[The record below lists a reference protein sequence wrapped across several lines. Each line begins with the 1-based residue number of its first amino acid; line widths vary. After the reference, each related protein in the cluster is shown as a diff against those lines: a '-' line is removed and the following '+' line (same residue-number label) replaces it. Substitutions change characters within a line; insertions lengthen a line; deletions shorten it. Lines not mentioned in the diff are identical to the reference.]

1 MTINAYDGFMPESHP
16 APACFPVTVDV
27 VALTVLDDVLNV
39 LLVTRLIDPFR
50 GRLAL
55 PGGFVLPGEDL
66 VTAAGRELAEETGVG
81 QVPGHLEQLGSY
93 GPRGRDPRGEVL
105 TVAHLL
111 LAPNF
116 PVLSAGSDAEDAAWY
131 PVSQVLDGEVGL
143 AFDHGQ
149 ILADALERARS
160 KLEYSPLGAAF
171 CGEEFTV
178 AQLRTVYEA
187 VWGTRLDP
195 RNFHRKATGTPGFLE
210 DTGRMTTGETGRPAA
225 LFRLAGAARP
235 APGQPTRAVLNPPLM
250 RPRDVAPP
258 VPEEV

>member
-1 MTINAYDGFMPESHP
+1 MPESHS

-27 VALTVLDDVLNV
+27 VALTVVDDVLNV
-39 LLVTRLIDPFR
+39 LLVTRLIEPFR

-66 VTAAGRELAEETGVG
+66 VTAASRELAEETGVE

-93 GPRGRDPRGEVL
+93 GPRGRDPRGDVL

-116 PVLSAGSDAEDAAWY
+116 PVLSAGSDAEHAAWY
-131 PVSQVLDGEVGL
+131 PVGQVLGGELQL
-143 AFDHGQ
+143 AFDHGR
-149 ILADALERARS
+149 ILADAVERAKS

-235 APGQPTRAVLNPPLM
+235 AAGQPIRAVLNPPLM
-250 RPRDVAPP
+250 RPRD
-258 VPEEV
+258 

>member
-1 MTINAYDGFMPESHP
+1 MPESP
-16 APACFPVTVDV
+16 TAPARFPVTVDV

-39 LLVTRLIDPFR
+39 LLITRLIEPFR
-50 GRLAL
+50 GSLAL

-66 VTAAGRELAEETGVG
+66 VTAASRELAEEAGVG

-93 GPRGRDPRGEVL
+93 GPQGRDPRGDVL

-116 PVLSAGSDAEDAAWY
+116 PVLAAGSDAEHAAWY
-131 PVSQVLDGEVGL
+131 PVGRVLDGDLQL
-143 AFDHGQ
+143 AFDHGR
-149 ILADALERARS
+149 ILGDALERAKS

-178 AQLRTVYEA
+178 AQLRAVYEA

-210 DTGRMTTGETGRPAA
+210 DTGRMTTGEAGRPAA
-225 LFRLAGAARP
+225 LFRLAEAARP

-250 RPRDVAPP
+250 RPRP
-258 VPEEV
+258 

>member
-1 MTINAYDGFMPESHP
+1 MTINIYDGFMPESHP
-16 APACFPVTVDV
+16 SPACFPVTVDV
-27 VALTVLDDVLNV
+27 VALTVLDEVLNV
-39 LLVTRLIDPFR
+39 LLVTRLIEPFR

-55 PGGFVLPGEDL
+55 PGGFVLTGEDL
-66 VTAAGRELAEETGVG
+66 VTAAGRELAEETGVD

-93 GPRGRDPRGEVL
+93 GPRGRDPRGDVL

-116 PVLSAGSDAEDAAWY
+116 PVLSAGSDAEHAAWY
-131 PVSQVLDGEVGL
+131 PVGQVLGGELQL

-178 AQLRTVYEA
+178 AQLRAVYEA
-187 VWGTRLDP
+187 VWGTRLDA

-235 APGQPTRAVLNPPLM
+235 AAGQPTKAVLNPPLM
-250 RPRDVAPP
+250 RPRG
-258 VPEEV
+258 

>member
-1 MTINAYDGFMPESHP
+1 MTISIYYGVMPESHP
-16 APACFPVTVDV
+16 APARFPVTVDV
-27 VALTVLDDVLNV
+27 VALTVLDNVLNV
-39 LLVTRLIDPFR
+39 LLVTRLIEPFR

-66 VTAAGRELAEETGVG
+66 VTAASRELAEEAGVE

-93 GPRGRDPRGEVL
+93 GPKGRDPRGDVL

-116 PVLSAGSDAEDAAWY
+116 PVLSAGSDAEHAAWY
-131 PVSQVLDGEVGL
+131 PVGRVLDGELQL
-143 AFDHGQ
+143 AFDHER
-149 ILADALERARS
+149 ILADALERAKS

-171 CGEEFTV
+171 CGDEFTV
-178 AQLRTVYEA
+178 AELRAVYEA
-187 VWGTRLDP
+187 VWGKRLDP

-225 LFRLAGAARP
+225 LFRLAEAARP
-235 APGQPTRAVLNPPLM
+235 ATGQPARAVLNPPLM
-250 RPRDVAPP
+250 RPR
-258 VPEEV
+258 E

>member
-1 MTINAYDGFMPESHP
+1 MPESHP

-27 VALTVLDDVLNV
+27 VALTVVQDVLHV
-39 LLVTRLIDPFR
+39 LLVTRLIEPFR

-66 VTAAGRELAEETGVG
+66 ATAASRELAEETGVEH
-81 QVPGHLEQLGSY
+81 VPGHLEQLASY
-93 GPRGRDPRGEVL
+93 GPMGRDPRGDVL

-116 PVLSAGSDAEDAAWY
+116 PVLAAGSDAEHAAWY
-131 PVSQVLDGEVGL
+131 PVGQVLAGELEL
-143 AFDHGQ
+143 AFDHGR
-149 ILADALERARS
+149 ILADAVERARS

-225 LFRLAGAARP
+225 LFRLAGTARP
-235 APGQPTRAVLNPPLM
+235 AAGQPIRTVLNPPLM
-250 RPRDVAPP
+250 RPR
-258 VPEEV
+258 E

>member
-1 MTINAYDGFMPESHP
+1 MPESLP
-16 APACFPVTVDV
+16 APSCFPVTVDV
-27 VALTVLDDVLNV
+27 VALTVSDDVLNV
-39 LLVTRLIDPFR
+39 LLVTRLLEPFR

-66 VTAAGRELAEETGVG
+66 VTAASRELAEETGVG
-81 QVPGHLEQLGSY
+81 EVPGHLEQLGSY
-93 GPRGRDPRGEVL
+93 GPMGRDPRGDVL

-116 PVLSAGSDAEDAAWY
+116 PVLAAGSDAEQAAWY
-131 PVSQVLDGEVGL
+131 PVGQVLDGGLRL
-143 AFDHGQ
+143 AFDHER
-149 ILADALERARS
+149 ILADALERAKS

-171 CGEEFTV
+171 CGEEFTI
-178 AQLRTVYEA
+178 AQLRAVYEA

-235 APGQPTRAVLNPPLM
+235 AAGQPTRAVLNPPLM
-250 RPRDVAPP
+250 RPRD
-258 VPEEV
+258 

>member
-1 MTINAYDGFMPESHP
+1 MTINAYDEFMPESHP
-16 APACFPVTVDV
+16 APARFPVSVDV
-27 VALTVLDDVLNV
+27 VALTVFDDVLNV
-39 LLVTRLIDPFR
+39 LLVTRLIEPFR

-66 VTAAGRELAEETGVG
+66 VTAAGRELAEETGVEH
-81 QVPGHLEQLGSY
+81 VPGHLEQLGSY
-93 GPRGRDPRGEVL
+93 GPRGRDPRGDVL

-116 PVLSAGSDAEDAAWY
+116 PVLTAGSDAEHAAWY
-131 PVSQVLDGEVGL
+131 PVSTVLDGEVRL
-143 AFDHGQ
+143 AFDHER
-149 ILADALERARS
+149 ILADAVERAKS

-178 AQLRTVYEA
+178 AQLRAVYEA

-235 APGQPTRAVLNPPLM
+235 AAGQPTRSVLNPPLM
-250 RPRDVAPP
+250 RPRD
-258 VPEEV
+258 